1 VLVHKKR
8 SAVEAATAD
17 PYIKKKMSL
26 VVSSACSI

>member
-17 PYIKKKMSL
+17 PYKDKMSL
-26 VVSSACSI
+26 VVSSACTI